1 MNQKAASRIDLR
13 AQMPETARWI
23 EAKRTEWGAAFVN
36 AQLKAAMA
44 GEPGHFY
51 AMERGQVFGVPFPAT
66 HAIDQDQRFA
76 LLHGLTFAVFMAAP
90 PQEQVDG
97 AH

>member
-13 AQMPETARWI
+13 SQMPETAKWI
-23 EAKRTEWGAAFVN
+23 EAKRAEWGAAFVN

-51 AMERGQVFGVPFPAT
+51 AMENGQVFGVPFPVT
-66 HAIDQDQRFA
+66 HAIHEDQRFA

-90 PQEQVDG
+90 AQEARDG